1 MGLEMKFMWAGLNE
15 SVIKAHGKRAGMCAE
30 LFIFKGS
37 HANTLLPVFKLCAMD
52 DASDSW

>member
-30 LFIFKGS
+30 LFILKGS